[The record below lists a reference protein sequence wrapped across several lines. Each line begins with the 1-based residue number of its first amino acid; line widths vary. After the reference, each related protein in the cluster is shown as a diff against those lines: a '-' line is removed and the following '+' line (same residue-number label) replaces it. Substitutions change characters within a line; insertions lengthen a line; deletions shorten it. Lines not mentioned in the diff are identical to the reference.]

1 VPVANNNI
9 TNVKASISF
18 SMALHNVRD
27 EIAHGDIH
35 KEDMVVHEIDNNNN
49 DETKLTVEIH
59 ESDNEFRK
67 LSRLRLTT

>member
-27 EIAHGDIH
+27 EIAHGDIQ
-35 KEDMVVHEIDNNNN
+35 KEDMVVQEIDNNN

-59 ESDNEFRK
+59 ESDNEIVPE
-67 LSRLRLTT
+67 TQQAG